1 MSEEVAAAPVEGED
15 PEKRKLIIQIELELL

>member
-15 PEKRKLIIQIELELL
+15 PEKRKLIIQIQ